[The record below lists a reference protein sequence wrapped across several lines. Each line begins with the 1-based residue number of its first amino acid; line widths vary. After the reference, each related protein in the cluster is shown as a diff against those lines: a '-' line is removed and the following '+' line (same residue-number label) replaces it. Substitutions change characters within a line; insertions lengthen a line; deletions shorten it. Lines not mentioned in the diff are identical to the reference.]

1 MKHFILIATFLL
13 TSLAFAQNTGAITGT
28 LLDLESDNAPLL
40 YGKVT
45 VKETGASV
53 LSDENGFF
61 KIDNLKE
68 GTYTLVYSFVGYDT
82 KEILTEVSS
91 SKSTNIKL
99 HLAASTISL
108 DDLVFALA
116 SNSNE
121 DKASA
126 ASNN

>member
-1 MKHFILIATFLL
+1 MKHIVLIAAFFVTVF
-13 TSLAFAQNTGAITGT
+13 TFAQNTGSISGN
-28 LLDLESDNAPLL
+28 LLDLESNNEPLL

-61 KIDNLKE
+61 KIENIKE

-82 KEILTEVSS
+82 KEIQTEVSS

-99 HLAASTISL
+99 HLAASSISL
-108 DDLVFALA
+108 DELVFALA
-116 SNSNE
+116 SNDE
-121 DKASA
+121 KATA
-126 ASNN
+126 TTTN

>member
-1 MKHFILIATFLL
+1 MKNIILIVAFLV
-13 TSLAFAQNTGAITGT
+13 TSFTFAQNTGAITGS
-28 LLDLESDNAPLL
+28 LLDLESNNEPLL

-61 KIDNLKE
+61 KIENLKE

-82 KEILTEVSS
+82 KEIQTEVSS
-91 SKSTNIKL
+91 SKSTNITL

-108 DDLVFALA
+108 DELVFALA
-116 SNSNE
+116 SNE
-121 DKASA
+121 EKATATSY
-126 ASNN
+126 N